1 MEQTETAH
9 AEQIKNNQV
18 NLCPHWSLTLVGVV
32 FSRNSERI
40 VKERG
45 YRGAYYEPFH
55 QVMANKQSRI
65 LSNSALCR
73 K

>member
-1 MEQTETAH
+1 MSA
-9 AEQIKNNQV
+9 
-18 NLCPHWSLTLVGVV
+18 LSLTLVGVV
-32 FSRNSERI
+32 FVIQKRI

-55 QVMANKQSRI
+55 QSANKQSRI
-65 LSNSALCR
+65 LSNSALVEILCISHQIG